1 MSIKSQGTE
10 LFAVNP
16 TGNVVLKFA
25 CPTGVQGLGGPSDR
39 IETTCLDATS
49 KSYEQGLK
57 DPQQVT
63 IPFNFDPRQQS
74 HQDVLDFYESG
85 VSTNWMIGL
94 SDGNS
99 VPTADS
105 NGDFNVL
112 NTRSNVV
119 FQGYVADFNIDIA
132 TNDVVK
138 GTVIVQRSG
147 SNSWTYKP

>member
-10 LFAVNP
+10 LFFVNP
-16 TGNVVLKFA
+16 TNNNVIKLA
-25 CPTGVQGLGGPSDR
+25 CPTGVQGLGGPADR

-63 IPFNFDPRQQS
+63 VPFNFDPRQTS
-74 HQDVLDFYESG
+74 HQEVEEFYESG
-85 VSTNWMIGL
+85 VTTNFMIGL
-94 SDGNS
+94 SDGNA

-105 NGDFNVL
+105 NGDFNTL
-112 NTRSNVV
+112 TSRSNVV
-119 FQGYVADFNIDIA
+119 FTGYVADYNIDIA

-138 GTVIVQRSG
+138 GTVIIQRSG
-147 SNSWTYKP
+147 SNSWTYKS